1 MNDKSKVSYI
11 KEFFKEFVLP
21 KYKMIFLVVACVLMS
36 SASTVYFTSMVAPA
50 VDNIC
55 ITKNTAFLYQT
66 SITFFILFFLRGIM
80 DFGERFY
87 LTKLGLLVIKE
98 LQDRCFNRV
107 IRYDLNIF
115 RTFSIGDVVSR
126 LTSDITQLNQT
137 FIENILKFCK
147 DFVTLFCLC
156 GLMLWQNPKLASFSI
171 FLLLLCGIPTMYIGK
186 KVKRL
191 THISFSQ
198 VGGLTGFLTQVLQ
211 GLKIIKSFCAEEH
224 EVRRAEKLVDDM
236 CRINMKATVAKSY
249 LSPIV
254 ETLSGLA
261 ICLSFIIGGGA
272 VIRGE
277 STPGVLIQFIT
288 AFAFAYKPVK
298 NIGNLNSLIQA
309 GIAAAER
316 VFTIMKIYPQ
326 ITDAKDAV
334 TLNSPKGELVFD
346 HVNFSY
352 NNELEPVIHDIS
364 FTVKPGE
371 KVAIVGPTGAGKS
384 TLVNLLLRFYEASS
398 GSITID
404 GIDISRISLTSL
416 RKEISLVSQDIVL
429 FNENI
434 AYNISYGTFSATD
447 EEINNAVM
455 TAGLESFVQSIDG
468 GLSYVVG
475 DRGSR
480 LSGGQKQK
488 ISIARAVLKNSP
500 ILIFDEAT
508 SSLDQTSEKGVKEAL
523 DKLSKGKTT
532 IIIAHRLSTIIDC
545 DKIIVLSEGRVVEV
559 GTHSE
564 LLRKVGVYAS
574 LYSQNI
580 LHNNDLNVG

>member
-21 KYKMIFLVVACVLMS
+21 KYKMIFLVVACVLIS

-55 ITKNTAFLYQT
+55 ITKNTTFLYRT

-98 LQDRCFNRV
+98 LQDSCFNRV
-107 IRYDLNIF
+107 IRYDLNVF
-115 RTFSIGDVVSR
+115 RTFSIGDIVSR

-156 GLMLWQNPKLASFSI
+156 GLMLWQNLKLASFSI

-316 VFTIMKIYPQ
+316 VFTIMKVYPQ
-326 ITDAKDAV
+326 INDAKDAV

-346 HVNFSY
+346 HVTFAY
-352 NNELEPVIHDIS
+352 NNELGPVVHDIS

-384 TLVNLLLRFYEASS
+384 TLVNLLLRFYETSS

-404 GIDISRISLTSL
+404 GVDISRISLSSL

-447 EEINNAVM
+447 EEINNAVL

-468 GLSYVVG
+468 GLEYVVG

-545 DKIIVLSEGRVVEV
+545 NKIIVLSEGRVVEV
-559 GTHSE
+559 GTHGE
-564 LLRKVGVYAS
+564 LLKKVGVYAS

-580 LHNNDLNVG
+580 LHNNDLDVR